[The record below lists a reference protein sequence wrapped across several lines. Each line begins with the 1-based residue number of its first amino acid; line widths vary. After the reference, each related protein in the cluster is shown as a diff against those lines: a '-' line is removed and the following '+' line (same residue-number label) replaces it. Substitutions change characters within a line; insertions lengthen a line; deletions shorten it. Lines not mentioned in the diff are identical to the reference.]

1 MNEFS
6 RREYIIEEELTCLL
20 MNTSPGAGFSV
31 LMEFGGLG
39 VLLPTR
45 ASGTSQA
52 VHLNTI

>member
-1 MNEFS
+1 MNEFC

-52 VHLNTI
+52 IHLNTI